1 MVNIAPMYG
10 EIGDGLWHCFTN
22 IKNLGFSGMNGNT
35 MGYHQLELT
44 VKWCT
49 QFQGDGKKQS
59 IFQEI

>member
-44 VKWCT
+44 VK
-49 QFQGDGKKQS
+49 
-59 IFQEI
+59 